1 MIKNSSHSIS
11 KKDISVVKRVL
22 LKQDL
27 TQGEEILKFEKN
39 ISKFTKANYA
49 SVVNSSTSA
58 LLIACKALNL
68 KKGDYFWTS
77 AISFVASANCAELL
91 GAHVGFV
98 DISLNDFNIDI
109 KSLEKRLKNTKKN
122 KIPKILV
129 VVHYAGNSCNMKEI
143 YKLSKIYGF
152 KIIEDSCHALGGSYL
167 SYRIGSCKYSHI
179 STFSFHAIKNICAGE
194 GGAITTNYNW
204 IKKRVDF
211 FRSHGILKKKNHV
224 SWMYDQVNIGYNFR
238 LTDFQAAMANNQL
251 KRIKSIIKKKWD
263 ISETYNK
270 YLNKDKFIL
279 PKQNIN
285 SGLHLYVIRIKNF
298 TLKKKI
304 MLTKNIFSKF
314 KILLNFHYKPIYRH
328 SYYKKKYNYKNSL
341 FKNSEIFF
349 KEAISLPFHLN
360 LNNKDCIYIS
370 KSLDKLIKS

>member
-224 SWMYDQVNIGYNFR
+224 SWMYDQVNIG
-238 LTDFQAAMANNQL
+238 
-251 KRIKSIIKKKWD
+251 
-263 ISETYNK
+263 
-270 YLNKDKFIL
+270 
-279 PKQNIN
+279 
-285 SGLHLYVIRIKNF
+285 
-298 TLKKKI
+298 
-304 MLTKNIFSKF
+304 
-314 KILLNFHYKPIYRH
+314 
-328 SYYKKKYNYKNSL
+328 
-341 FKNSEIFF
+341 
-349 KEAISLPFHLN
+349 
-360 LNNKDCIYIS
+360 
-370 KSLDKLIKS
+370 